1 MVHTL
6 SHTEPLQCS
15 ADGIWEALKHAD
27 EILPAVMPDYFTK
40 SVFLQGHGEP
50 GTIRLVKTGPGM
62 TALGWTRVI
71 NPPLFTK
78 IVLADCYLQSGFY
91 SMLDLDGAGSRIGWS
106 LLILCEILCYDWNWS
121 FVRYFERNLC
131 RH

>member
-15 ADGIWEALKHAD
+15 ADGIWEACKHAD
-27 EILPAVMPDYFTK
+27 EILPALMPDYFTK

-50 GTIRLVKTGPGM
+50 GSIRVVKMGPGM
-62 TALGWTRVI
+62 TALGWTRYYSSSLYK
-71 NPPLFTK
+71 N
-78 IVLADCYLQSGFY
+78 CSCGLQIGFY
-91 SMLDLDGAGSRIGWS
+91 STLDLDGAGSRIGWS
-106 LLILCEILCYDWNWS
+106 LLILCGILCYAWNWS